1 MNDKNDLRQL
11 LAGARAQ
18 LAELETNHAREKS
31 RATAVQAVAE
41 TAAVL
46 CTGVVIYLSV
56 NAVTHPWTLK
66 IQLTHLLPGPSEGTV
81 RVLALVVCLVATA
94 ASRYL
99 RSSGGQVTRPPAGWE
114 KADMAAEQSTVT

>member
-1 MNDKNDLRQL
+1 
-11 LAGARAQ
+11 
-18 LAELETNHAREKS
+18 
-31 RATAVQAVAE
+31 VAE
-41 TAAVL
+41 TAAAL

-66 IQLTHLLPGPSEGTV
+66 IQLTHLLPWPSEGTV
-81 RVLALVVCLVATA
+81 RVLALGVCLVATA

-99 RSSGGQVTRPPAGWE
+99 RSAGGGQVTRPPAGWE